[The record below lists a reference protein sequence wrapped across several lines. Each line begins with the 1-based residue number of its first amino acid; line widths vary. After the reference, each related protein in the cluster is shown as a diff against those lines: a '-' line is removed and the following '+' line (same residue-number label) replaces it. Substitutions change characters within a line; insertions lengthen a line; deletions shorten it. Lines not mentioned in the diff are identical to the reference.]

1 MWFLQEKASERGSPV
16 LKRCRSDWPQEGA
29 ILQALMKELEDE
41 SRIKV
46 IR

>member
-1 MWFLQEKASERGSPV
+1 MQEEESERGSPV
-16 LKRCRSDWPQEGA
+16 SKRRRSDLPLEGA

-41 SRIKV
+41 SRVDV